1 MPPNGPDPPDIS
13 PTGRHPFK
21 EGLSSGVRK
30 GWAGFLWMI
39 KILVPISLLT
49 SILAWSG
56 IIERIGFL
64 VEPVTGILSLP
75 ATAVLP
81 LLIGML
87 TNIYGG
93 IAAMSVLPL
102 TEGEMTLVAVF
113 LLTAHSLIQES
124 VIQGKSGLHPLK
136 AAAFR
141 VTAAFVT
148 VILIAPFIEII
159 PSDGGDLPLD
169 AADAQSWGVMLLEW
183 SALTVRLSIK
193 IFVIIMSLLIVL
205 ELLKAF
211 GWIHAIVRAMSP
223 FLKAMG
229 LSRKV
234 GLLWVTAAVFG
245 LSYGAAVIVEE
256 ARAGNLKR
264 EELEDLQLSIGINH
278 SLVEDPALF
287 LSLGLSPFWLWI
299 PRILMAMIATRLLS
313 LWRLMVGQR
322 GK

>member
-1 MPPNGPDPPDIS
+1 M
-13 PTGRHPFK
+13 
-21 EGLSSGVRK
+21 RK

-75 ATAVLP
+75 ATAALP

-141 VTAAFVT
+141 VTAAVVT
-148 VILIAPFIEII
+148 VVLIAPFIEII
-159 PSDGGDLPLD
+159 PSDGAALPLD
-169 AADAQSWGVMLLEW
+169 AAGARSWGAMLLEW
-183 SALTVRLSIK
+183 VTLTVQLSMK

-205 ELLKAF
+205 ELLKAL
-211 GWIHAIVRAMSP
+211 GWIHAIVRTMSP

-229 LSRKV
+229 LSQRV

-256 ARAGNLKR
+256 ARAGNLGR

-287 LSLGLSPFWLWI
+287 LSLGLSAFWLWV
-299 PRILMAMIATRLLS
+299 PRILMAMIATRVLS
-313 LWRLMVGQR
+313 LWRLAVPR
-322 GK
+322 KGK

>member
-1 MPPNGPDPPDIS
+1 MQASERKGDAGFE
-13 PTGRHPFK
+13 TGRQRLK
-21 EGLSSGVRK
+21 GGLGSGVRK

-39 KILVPISLLT
+39 KILVPISFLT

-56 IIERIGFL
+56 LIHQIGFL
-64 VEPVTGILSLP
+64 VEPVTRFLSLP
-75 ATAVLP
+75 AVAALP
-81 LLIGML
+81 LLIGMS

-102 TEGEMTLVAVF
+102 THEEMTLVAVF

-136 AAAFR
+136 ACAFR
-141 VTAAFVT
+141 ITAAVIT
-148 VILIAPFIEII
+148 VLAIAPFFDIT
-159 PSDGGDLPLD
+159 PTATGGLSYDRGNGQ
-169 AADAQSWGVMLLEW
+169 AFGAMLLDW
-183 SALTVRLSIK
+183 AVVTGGLCVK
-193 IFVIIMSLLIVL
+193 IFVIIMALLIVL
-205 ELLKAF
+205 EVLKAL
-211 GWIHAIVRAMSP
+211 GWIHPIVRILSP
-223 FLKAMG
+223 LLRAMG

-256 ARAGNLKR
+256 AKAGHLSP

-287 LSLGLSPFWLWI
+287 LSLGLPAFWLWV
-299 PRILMAMIATRLLS
+299 PRIIMAMIATRLLI
-313 LWRLMVGQR
+313 LWRMVR
-322 GK
+322 KRR

>member
-1 MPPNGPDPPDIS
+1 MRPNGRDDLS
-13 PTGRHPFK
+13 GPTGRQRLK
-21 EGLSSGVRK
+21 TGLAAGVRK

-39 KILVPISLLT
+39 KILVPISFLT

-56 IIERIGFL
+56 IIHRIGFL
-64 VEPVTGILSLP
+64 VEPVTGFLSLP
-75 ATAVLP
+75 PTAALP

-102 TEGEMTLVAVF
+102 STGEMTLIAVF

-141 VTAAFVT
+141 ITAAIVT
-148 VILIAPFIEII
+148 VLAIAPFFDTTAATSSTLPID
-159 PSDGGDLPLD
+159 PGGGQ
-169 AADAQSWGVMLLEW
+169 AFGVMIVEWGV
-183 SALTVRLSIK
+183 LTAGLCLK

-205 ELLKAF
+205 EVLKAL
-211 GWIHAIVRAMSP
+211 GWIYPIVRALSP
-223 FLKAMG
+223 LLGALG

-256 ARAGNLKR
+256 AKAGHLGR

-287 LSLGLSPFWLWI
+287 LSLGLPAFWLWV
-299 PRILMAMIATRLLS
+299 PRIIMAMVATRLLS
-313 LWRLMVGQR
+313 LWRAVRRSG
-322 GK
+322 